1 VFIRSL
7 FALLCFGFGLLLA
20 LPAAGQ
26 STDETARLTEA
37 RGKFQQAIELEQAG
51 NWGGALRLFR
61 EVGQVRMTPQ
71 VRFHIG
77 VCEENLGRLAV
88 ALGSYELALRDA
100 ESVGGDFGVEVTRK
114 VESLRARIPKIVIER
129 GPGAEAA
136 IIELDG
142 VALGATSIGVELPI
156 DPGPHAIAARASG
169 YLPFEI
175 TVNAAEGANESV
187 KVELARQPSPAS
199 APAPVPP
206 QIAGAPEA
214 PHRSRVLPYAIG
226 AAGAASLLASG
237 IFLILQNGKVS
248 DLEDVCGPNK
258 NQCPESS
265 HSTYDSAKTYNTL
278 SRITL
283 GVGLVAVGTAVTLI
297 LTEPKPKPAPSARS
311 RLELEASPAGGGAA
325 FSGVF

>member
-1 VFIRSL
+1 VHSKTLI
-7 FALLCFGFGLLLA
+7 ALLSLVTAILLA
-20 LPAAGQ
+20 LPAVAQ
-26 STDETARLTEA
+26 TSDEAARLTEA
-37 RGKFQQAIELEQAG
+37 RGKFQQAIELEQA
-51 NWGGALRLFR
+51 NDWGGALRLFR

-100 ESVGGDFGVEVTRK
+100 AAVGEDFSVEVARK

-142 VALGATSIGVELPI
+142 VALGSTSIGTELPV
-156 DPGPHAIAARASG
+156 DPGPHAITARAPGFS
-169 YLPFEI
+169 PFEA
-175 TVNAAEGANESV
+175 TVDAAEGAKASV
-187 KVELARQPSPAS
+187 KIELTRTPSSKPAL
-199 APAPVPP
+199 APPPAPSTAEIPR
-206 QIAGAPEA
+206 
-214 PHRSRVLPYAIG
+214 RSRVLPYALG
-226 AAGAASLLASG
+226 AGGAASLLASG

-248 DLEDVCGPNK
+248 ELEEVCGPNK

-265 HSTYDSAKTYNTL
+265 RSTYDSAKTYNTL

-283 GVGLVAVGTAVTLI
+283 GIGLVAIGTAVTLI
-297 LTEPKPKPAPSARS
+297 VTEPKPKPPTSAGL
-311 RLELEASPAGGGAA
+311 RLEIETSPGGGAA
-325 FSGVF
+325 ALTGVF

>member
-1 VFIRSL
+1 VFLRTL
-7 FALLCFGFGLLLA
+7 FAVVCFAFGLVFA
-20 LPAAGQ
+20 PPAAAQ
-26 STDETARLTEA
+26 SADETARLTEA

-51 NWGGALRLFR
+51 NWGGALKLFR

-100 ESVGGDFGVEVTRK
+100 ESVGGDFGVEVTQK
-114 VESLRARIPKIVIER
+114 VESLRARIPKIIIER

-142 VALGATSIGVELPI
+142 VALGATSIGVELPV
-156 DPGPHAIAARASG
+156 DPGPHAISARASG
-169 YLPFEI
+169 YSPFEV
-175 TVNAAEGANESV
+175 TVNAAESARESI
-187 KVELARQPSPAS
+187 KVELARLPPS
-199 APAPVPP
+199 APAPVPSP
-206 QIAGAPEA
+206 APTAPEA
-214 PHRSRVLPYAIG
+214 PRRSRVLPYALG
-226 AAGAASLLASG
+226 AAGAGSLLLSG
-237 IFLILQNGKVS
+237 IFLILQNDKVS
-248 DLEDVCGPNK
+248 DLEEVCGPNR

-265 HSTYDSAKTYNTL
+265 RSTYDSAKTFNTL

-297 LTEPKPKPAPSARS
+297 VTEPKPKPAPSARL
-311 RLELEASPAGGGAA
+311 RLDLEASPAGGRAA